1 MSGRRGLLPL
11 KAAKG
16 SKANW
21 QRVGGEEVG
30 KGCSPDATGCELALA
45 YRIRKRIAS
54 KINSNFRT
62 SAIFHFSDT
71 SGVWVIESMS
81 VEDQGA
87 YRCCAQSQCE
97 DLAVISE
104 FALTRMLFK
113 VVGTAEVTNFVCL
126 NFRWLVRWLSHG

>member
-1 MSGRRGLLPL
+1 MAATRFAIRINNAQETVNMDTLVTLGSQVSFTCTDDGNSIAGTILLL
-11 KAAKG
+11 GDNIATTL
-16 SKANW
+16 AN
-21 QRVGGEEVG
+21 
-30 KGCSPDATGCELALA
+30 
-45 YRIRKRIAS
+45 
-54 KINSNFRT
+54 
-62 SAIFHFSDT
+62 T

-113 VVGTAEVTNFVCL
+113 VVGTVEVTNFVCL
-126 NFRWLVRWLSHG
+126 H